1 MPVRT
6 LNSWGSSSREYLR
19 SAAPMRVTRGSW
31 RSLNSGPA
39 PWFSVWEGGEAGL
52 GVHDHRTEL
61 HHRELAA
68 VEADAGL
75 PEERGT
81 AVGADGEGQ
90 REQDGG
96 QRDEEQQRRQHVQR
110 GFQETGEPGDR
121 PGRRRGGSGGVG
133 SAGEGDRAGAVLHR
147 DPRLGRN

>member
-1 MPVRT
+1 MTIREQPEPARIIVL
-6 LNSWGSSSREYLR
+6 LNNYDMRESKRLI
-19 SAAPMRVTRGSW
+19 
-31 RSLNSGPA
+31 
-39 PWFSVWEGGEAGL
+39 
-52 GVHDHRTEL
+52 D
-61 HHRELAA
+61 

-90 REQDGG
+90 REQNRG

-110 GFQETGEPGDR
+110 GLQETGEPGDR

-133 SAGEGDRAGAVLHR
+133 SSVEGDRAGVV
-147 DPRLGRN
+147 LGRDWSVPDFIDTDLDCQIG